1 MAISLGRDAGLTW
14 DGVAV
19 PGVRDVTV
27 SYAAVTREFQPFGSR
42 TIVSYHT
49 GYSVS
54 LTVET
59 IDDAAAS
66 TAVAASLA
74 GTEIAVVAGGHTF
87 TAVVV
92 NVSDA
97 QPLDDVRA
105 YAIQMQ
111 KTTAGL
117 RS

>member
-14 DGVAV
+14 NGVAV
-19 PGVRDVTV
+19 PGVRDISV

-42 TIVSYHT
+42 TIVSYQT
-49 GYSVS
+49 GYSLS

-66 TAVAASLA
+66 TAVAAGIA
-74 GTEIAVVAGGHTF
+74 GTEIAVVAGGHSF
-87 TAVVV
+87 TAVVT

-97 QPLDDVRA
+97 MPLEDRRA
-105 YAIQMQ
+105 WAIQMQ

-117 RS
+117 RT